1 MQKNSK
7 VTKVTP
13 NGTWDSQYGL
23 KYKFEIEMEN
33 GDIGEYNSK
42 IKEQAKF
49 VVGQVV
55 DYEFKDGQF
64 PKINPVYSQGFTGG
78 GGGSFKKNDA
88 VQEYIIKQSSLQ
100 RAVDICIARGIYT
113 REDIISEATFFADWV
128 LDRNQPL
135 PFA

>member
-33 GDIGEYNSK
+33 GDLGEYNSK
-42 IKEQAKF
+42 TKEQTKF
-49 VVGQVV
+49 VVDQVV

-64 PKINPVYSQGFTGG
+64 PKINPVYANNFSGG

-88 VQEYIIKQSSLQ
+88 VQEYIIKQSSLKC
-100 RAVDICIARGIYT
+100 AVDLCIAQGIYSH
-113 REDIISEATFFADWV
+113 EDIINRATALTDWV

-135 PFA
+135 PF